1 MTLSSFRQKLERGA
15 ARLDF
20 RRPENRQFWLA
31 GYHYL
36 KSLMRK
42 GTYRTAL
49 EWAKLLFS
57 LDPENDPYGINHFIH
72 ILAVRSREVDWLE
85 SFIATFQ
92 DGPLHGEL
100 RYYRNS
106 LVLGWIQRQDDE
118 KAKARLV
125 DEMEATPWLYCA
137 LFQALSIDAPPSVWG
152 VQPPSEVDAFY
163 TTLYIEMAKDLWNFP
178 RYTSLLKAAADAA
191 TKQRSP
197 QPTHAVLE
205 LRTARFVYLEG
216 NTKMMGL
223 VPRHYLDRQPNYEFD
238 PLPPDKA
245 ANIFTGHGTM
255 LPFEERA
262 EDERAQAFMR
272 GLEARAQ
279 RARGAGAV
287 PDEEQEEEDI
297 PEELRDAIFGGE
309 DSGSELEDE
318 DSGLV
323 GIEGMEHTPTIQ
335 QSIYDTLMDI
345 FGRRRA
351 SRAEGGGGDEE
362 AAEGPEG
369 ALPGAWPGEEGGEER
384 RTE

>member
-1 MTLSSFRQKLERGA
+1 MTLSSFRQKLERGQ

-49 EWAKLLFS
+49 EWAKLMFG
-57 LDPENDPYGINHFIH
+57 LDPETDPYGINHLIH
-72 ILAVRSREVDWLE
+72 ILAVRGREVEWLE
-85 SFIATFQ
+85 SFVAAFK

-106 LVLGWIQRQDDE
+106 LILGWIQQQEDD

-125 DEMEATPWLYCA
+125 EEMETTPWLYCA
-137 LFQALSIDAPPSVWG
+137 LFQSLGIDAPPSIWG
-152 VQPPSEVDAFY
+152 VQPPGEVDAFY
-163 TTLYIEMAKDLWNFP
+163 TTLYLEMTKDLWNFP

-191 TKQRSP
+191 KKQRDT

-245 ANIFTGHGTM
+245 ANIFTGNGTK
-255 LPFEERA
+255 LPFEERT
-262 EDERAQAFMR
+262 EDDGARAWMR
-272 GLEARAQ
+272 ALEARGQ
-279 RARGAGAV
+279 RAAGPGAV
-287 PDEEQEEEDI
+287 QEEGGEDMPDELAD
-297 PEELRDAIFGGE
+297 ELRDVIFGGE
-309 DSGSELEDE
+309 GSGSELEDDE
-318 DSGLV
+318 PGL
-323 GIEGMEHTPTIQ
+323 EGVEGLENTPSVQ

-345 FGRRRA
+345 FGRRNAR
-351 SRAEGGGGDEE
+351 RDEGGG
-362 AAEGPEG
+362 EG
-369 ALPGAWPGEEGGEER
+369 AEPATLPGAWPGEESGEER
-384 RTE
+384 GAE